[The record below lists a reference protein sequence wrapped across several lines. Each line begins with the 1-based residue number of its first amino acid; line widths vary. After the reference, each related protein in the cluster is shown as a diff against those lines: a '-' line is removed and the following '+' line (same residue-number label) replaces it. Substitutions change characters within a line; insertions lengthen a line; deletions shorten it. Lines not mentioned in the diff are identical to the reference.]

1 MGILFLEIKI
11 LNLPLTK
18 PRRLVKTKVIMA
30 HGFIQA
36 SWMWA
41 KPSMR
46 IKTKSPAASP
56 MATML
61 GGLFGN
67 ATVTMVDPKTMKK
80 TISISQRQSRQK
92 PRVLTSKMD
101 SRNPFN
107 PAHREKLGRQISS
120 YINYVPFRDRS
131 LIMWSGGTTWYG
143 GGGGIQVLIERGG
156 GGGRGVFCAVFAGQY
171 LISLQMQ

>member
-1 MGILFLEIKI
+1 M
-11 LNLPLTK
+11 
-18 PRRLVKTKVIMA
+18 KTKVIMA

-120 YINYVPFRDRS
+120 YNNYVS
-131 LIMWSGGTTWYG
+131 LIMWSGGYKMVWLWG
-143 GGGGIQVLIERGG
+143 GGEGIQVLIERGG
-156 GGGRGVFCAVFAGQY
+156 GRGVKF
-171 LISLQMQ
+171 